1 MFRFKLPQ
9 RALAL
14 TALALAAGT
23 SQASI
28 TLYTSEA
35 TFLAA
40 LASTGHDYFADL
52 APGFQGTSN
61 VNRSTTNGQ
70 FGYSANGVYDGH
82 ADELFVAGTVTDH
95 WLSLNDP
102 RGTLFMGSFSVGV
115 NAVGVYGV
123 SSGANG
129 APQAGG
135 MISVSACPTDVNA
148 SCLASTYASQ
158 INANDFRGF
167 ISTDGFRY
175 VSVASD
181 GNSFPS
187 VSALHLGVAA
197 VPEPGTAA
205 LLLAG
210 MAGVGAMVRR
220 R

>member
-23 SQASI
+23 SQATI

-52 APGFQGTSN
+52 MPGFQGTSN
-61 VNRSTTNGQ
+61 VSRSTTNGQ
-70 FGYSANGVYDGH
+70 FGYTANGVYDGH
-82 ADELFVAGTVTDH
+82 SDELFVAGTATDR
-95 WLSLNDP
+95 WLSINDP
-102 RGTLFMGSFSVGV
+102 RGTLFLGAFSAGV

-123 SSGANG
+123 SSDADG
-129 APQAGG
+129 APLVGG
-135 MISVSACPTDVNA
+135 MISVSACPMDVSA

-181 GNSFPS
+181 GGSFPS

-197 VPEPGTAA
+197 VPEPGTTA

-210 MAGVGAMVRR
+210 LAVVAAMARR